1 MTGVQPPLR
10 CFPGGL
16 DVQLRADLYH
26 ARSWGLTSRRTCVL
40 GQPQLTRGLC
50 SSPQLI
56 KRMIDGTSSGGVT
69 GNDVIM
75 HFMLSSLPFG
85 GVGEAPPSC
94 CPESPSGP
102 SPPSTLRGA
111 SQSVMVYSL
120 LLPWFAVLHQMQG
133 MSWAKNQVSDELYEL
148 YELFLIRSHPL

>member
-1 MTGVQPPLR
+1 M
-10 CFPGGL
+10 
-16 DVQLRADLYH
+16 QLRADLYH

-102 SPPSTLRGA
+102 SPPSHPQGCFPVCNGLQFAASLVCGSSSDAGHVLGQESGLR
-111 SQSVMVYSL
+111 
-120 LLPWFAVLHQMQG
+120 
-133 MSWAKNQVSDELYEL
+133 
-148 YELFLIRSHPL
+148 